1 MLTVYDWVYGSG
13 QIASVLLSIFA
24 GVLAMTMLK
33 QARKRKQLRAW
44 PYLLWA
50 LVFFALVEFVGAL
63 KTFGIWSTP
72 WLTHIIPGFILA
84 FLIAALVIQIQ
95 VTKGYE

>member
-1 MLTVYDWVYGSG
+1 MLSTYDWVYGSA
-13 QIASVLLSIFA
+13 QIGSVVLSLIA
-24 GVLAMTMLK
+24 GVIAITMLK
-33 QARKRKQLRAW
+33 QASKRKELRAW

-50 LVFFALVEFVGAL
+50 LVFFAIEEGVGAL

-72 WLTHIIPGFILA
+72 WLTHVIPSVILA
-84 FLIAALVIQIQ
+84 FLIVALVIQIH